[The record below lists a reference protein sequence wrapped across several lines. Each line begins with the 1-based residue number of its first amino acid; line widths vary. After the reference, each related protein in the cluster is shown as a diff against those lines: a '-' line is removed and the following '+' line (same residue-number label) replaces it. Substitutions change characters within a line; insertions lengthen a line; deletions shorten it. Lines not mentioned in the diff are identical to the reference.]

1 MSHMQTHTLITGASN
16 GIGRAIAESLAEDGQ
31 SIINLDRTAPASLLR
46 GEQFIEVDLS
56 DAEAARGALQ
66 AICAEHVVDRL
77 VNNVGIVRPASLEE
91 ATLQDLSDV
100 VALNLGCSLLA
111 AQAVIAGMK
120 QRRFGRIVNITSRA
134 ALGKELRSVYSA
146 TKAGLTGMTRT
157 WALELAPFG
166 ITVNA
171 VAPGPIETELF
182 ALSNPSDSPRTLALA
197 AAIPV
202 RRLGQPAEV
211 AHGVAMF
218 LDRRAGFITG
228 QTLNVCGGMTIG
240 ASLAQ
245 GG

>member
-1 MSHMQTHTLITGASN
+1 MSVMQTFTLITGASH
-16 GIGRAIAESLAEDGQ
+16 GIGRAIAEALAEGGQ
-31 SIINLDRTAPASLLR
+31 SIINLDRVAPTSPLP
-46 GEQFIEVDLS
+46 GERFIEVDLA
-56 DAEAARGALQ
+56 DATAARRVLQ

-77 VNNVGIVRPASLEE
+77 VNNVGIVRPASLED
-91 ATLQDLSDV
+91 ATLQDLGEV
-100 VALNLGCSLLA
+100 VALNLGCPLLA
-111 AQAVIAGMK
+111 AQAVVPGMK

-146 TKAGLTGMTRT
+146 TKAGLAGMTRT

-171 VAPGPIETELF
+171 VAPGPIETDLF
-182 ALSNPSDSPRTLALA
+182 ARSNPGDSPRTQALV

-202 RRLGQPAEV
+202 RRLGQPSDV

-240 ASLAQ
+240 ASQA
-245 GG
+245 